1 VEPARTEWDW
11 AGNQDVSYTTNSAID
26 VWSDDKN
33 RSRPGR
39 RFFSDEE
46 EGGISMSQIPA
57 DLLAFMET
65 LKPAEG
71 VNPADLLTKYNLDE
85 RQSTASW
92 GCA

>member
-1 VEPARTEWDW
+1 
-11 AGNQDVSYTTNSAID
+11 
-26 VWSDDKN
+26 
-33 RSRPGR
+33 
-39 RFFSDEE
+39 
-46 EGGISMSQIPA
+46 MSQIPA